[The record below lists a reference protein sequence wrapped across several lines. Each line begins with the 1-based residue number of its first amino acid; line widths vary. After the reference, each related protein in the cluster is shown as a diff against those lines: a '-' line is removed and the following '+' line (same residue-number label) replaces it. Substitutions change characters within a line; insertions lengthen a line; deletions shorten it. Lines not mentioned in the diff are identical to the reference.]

1 MSEGLAELE
10 LELRVLPG
18 VLNVGFGPEEQGGHV
33 AISVVA
39 VDPDP
44 DLELVATRVARGF
57 RGSATVE
64 IHDLSPSRP
73 ATASPAPVPASVSGE
88 RVALV
93 ESDVDETTGEAR
105 VVLSWKGNS
114 ANGKGTSGT
123 LIGPAVATLQ
133 ALAGLGVAI
142 DAQPCVGLLGAG
154 RRPTR
159 RSASILRAERGDAE
173 FVGVARASSEPES
186 AARATLA
193 AFNRYV
199 GGRGARFN

>member
-1 MSEGLAELE
+1 VSEGLAELE

-39 VDPDP
+39 VDPEP
-44 DLELVATRVARGF
+44 DLEVVATRVARGF
-57 RGSATVE
+57 RGAATVE
-64 IHDLSPSRP
+64 IHDLSPARPTSASPDSVP
-73 ATASPAPVPASVSGE
+73 ATVSDE

-93 ESDVDETTGEAR
+93 ESRLDEATGEAR

-114 ANGKGTSGT
+114 ANGKGASGT
-123 LIGPAVATLQ
+123 LVGPAVATLQ

-142 DAQPCVGLLGAG
+142 DARLASVS
-154 RRPTR
+154 
-159 RSASILRAERGDAE
+159 SAQGIANPPVRVVLRAEHGDAE
-173 FVGVARASSEPES
+173 FVGVARANNEPES

-199 GGRGARFN
+199 GGHGSSFN